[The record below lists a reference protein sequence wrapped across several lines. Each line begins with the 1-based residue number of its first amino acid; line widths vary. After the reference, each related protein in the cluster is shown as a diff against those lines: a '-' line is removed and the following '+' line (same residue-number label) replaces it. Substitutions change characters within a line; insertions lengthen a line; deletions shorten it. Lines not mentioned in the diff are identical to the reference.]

1 MKQQFFC
8 HASLRMRA
16 IALGLIL
23 IVSIVL
29 GRAQESTDDLWDI
42 SQGAV
47 VTGASGVYGGFDA
60 RDVFGGAFGWVEYG
74 HCVFADGQP
83 PSFVHYVEWQTPNPV
98 SIGGLALFAFG
109 DGPAINNQRE
119 FEQFVLKA
127 KSSPSAPDYDL
138 TLFTYNAI
146 HPYDFVNS
154 TNKMLIFTN
163 FTPVTASLFRAEFV
177 QHNAGTGFEGPRI
190 YELDGYP
197 LQPIFT
203 VQPTNK
209 SVTAQSNLAI
219 PAKALGM
226 PPLFYQWSFN
236 GTNIDGATNAT
247 LIINQ
252 VQISQAG
259 SYSVAVSNEFGFT
272 NSLDAVL
279 TVDPGAPCMASPT
292 NLISWWRAEDSALD
306 QISGNNGTLVG
317 NATYGSGLA
326 GQGFVFD
333 GSGDFVSLGNP
344 LTLQSQTFT
353 IEAWIKRASLS
364 IVSSSGSGSAL
375 IFGYGQG
382 GYGFGLLNDGRLFL
396 TKVGISNVILTNG
409 VTDTDWHHVVVTKSG
424 REVIF
429 YIDGLL
435 YPTSPYDPG
444 FTFGTGAAI
453 GARADNQDGSFMG
466 MIDEPSF
473 YRRALTPS
481 EIQAVLNSGSSG
493 KCLDLVTPTIV
504 SHPGNTNI
512 LVGSNMAFNVAA
524 GGSLPLSYQ
533 WRFNG
538 TNIPGGTNVSL
549 VVSNVQFASGGLYTV
564 LVSNQAGSVV
574 SSSAALTV
582 VFPPAPI
589 RIVGTN
595 IMAGGQVVV
604 PVTIVANGNENAI
617 GFSLNFNTQRL
628 TYTGVALGSGATGG
642 TLLLNSSVS
651 NTGRLGVVVV
661 FPYQSNFT
669 PGTQEVL
676 RVTFNSLPLLGVSPT
691 TSTISFA
698 DQPVSR
704 ELTDGSLQV
713 LAATYS
719 SGNITLA
726 ASVFECDVFPR
737 TNGNQNISTTDWLQV
752 GRFVARLDS
761 SANTTEFQ
769 RADCSPFS
777 NRGDGQLKVTDWVQA
792 GRYLAGSDALPI
804 VGGPISETAPTHAG
818 SSASRILSVL
828 NSSVSPGGIAVTS
841 IRLNALGDE
850 TALGFTLG
858 FDSAAFTFAG
868 VELGSGATGA
878 ILTPNLSQTSSGKL
892 GIALTLA
899 NGNTFSAGAR
909 ETVKVN
915 LVANAPGGQF
925 PVMLSDQIVTRCVS
939 DAQANELPISFVSGT
954 LLITSTNQLP
964 TLAIAQSGGAATISW
979 PTWAGGFALQ
989 AADTLDGISSGW
1001 TNTSG
1006 PLQTNGAEISF
1017 VLPATNQTKFF
1028 RLRR

>member
-1 MKQQFFC
+1 MKQQFFR
-8 HASLRMRA
+8 HASLRMKA
-16 IALGLIL
+16 IALGLIS
-23 IVSIVL
+23 IVSIVF

-98 SIGGLALFAFG
+98 MVGGLALFALG

-138 TLFTYNAI
+138 TVFTYTAV
-146 HPYDFVNS
+146 HPYDFVS
-154 TNKMLIFTN
+154 PTNKMLIFTN
-163 FTPVTASLFRAEFV
+163 FTPVTASFFRAEFI
-177 QHNAGTGFEGPRI
+177 QHNAATGYEGPRI

-209 SVTAQSNLAI
+209 TVTAQANI
-219 PAKALGM
+219 TINTKALGM

-236 GTNIDGATNAT
+236 GTNIDGATNAS
-247 LIINQ
+247 LAINQ
-252 VQISQAG
+252 VQVAQAG
-259 SYSVAVSNEFGFT
+259 IYSVVVSNGFGFT
-272 NSLDAVL
+272 NSLDATL
-279 TVDPGAPCMASPT
+279 TVSPPAPCTAAPT
-292 NLISWWRAEDSALD
+292 NLISWWRAEDAAVD
-306 QISGNNGTLVG
+306 QVSGNNGTLAG

-382 GYGFGLLNDGRLFL
+382 GYGFGILNDGRLFL

-424 REVIF
+424 NEVIF
-429 YIDGLL
+429 YLDGLP

-466 MIDEPSF
+466 MIDELAF

-481 EIQAVLNSGSSG
+481 EIQTVLNSGSSG
-493 KCLDLVTPTIV
+493 KCLDPVTPTIV

-538 TNIPGGTNVSL
+538 TNIAGGTNVSL
-549 VVSNVQFASGGLYTV
+549 SVSNVQFASGGLYSV

-589 RIVGTN
+589 RIGSTN
-595 IMAGGQVVV
+595 AMAGSQVVV
-604 PVTIVANGNENAI
+604 PVTIIANGNENAI
-617 GFSLNFNTQRL
+617 GFSLNFNTQRF
-628 TYTGVALGSGATGG
+628 TYAGVTLGSGATGG

-669 PGTQEVL
+669 PGTQEVI

-691 TSTISFA
+691 SSTISFA

-726 ASVFECDVFPR
+726 ASIFESDVFPR
-737 TNGNQNISTTDWLQV
+737 TNGNQNVSTTDWLQV

-761 SANTTEFQ
+761 YVTTNEFQ
-769 RADCSPFS
+769 RADCAPLLT
-777 NRGDGQLKVTDWVQA
+777 RGDGQVKVTDWVQA
-792 GRYLAGSDALPI
+792 GRYLAGSDPLAV
-804 VGGPISETAPTHAG
+804 VGGPIYETAPTFAA
-818 SSASRILSVL
+818 SSTSRLLSVL
-828 NSSVSPGGIAVTS
+828 NSSVSPGGTAVAT

-850 TALGFTLG
+850 NALGFTFA
-858 FDSAAFTFAG
+858 FDSTAFTFAG
-868 VELGSGATGA
+868 VELGSDASGA
-878 ILTPNLSQTSSGKL
+878 ILTPNLSQTGSGKL

-899 NGNTFSAGAR
+899 SGNTFSAGIR
-909 ETVKVN
+909 EVVKVN
-915 LVANAPGGQF
+915 LVAIAPAGQF
-925 PVMLSDQIVTRCVS
+925 PTTLADQIVTRCVS
-939 DAQANELPISFVSGT
+939 DAQANELPVNYVSGT
-954 LLITSTNQLP
+954 ILIGSINQLP
-964 TLAIAQSGGAATISW
+964 TLAIARTSGVAIVSW
-979 PTWAGGFALQ
+979 PLWAGDYTLQ
-989 AADTLDGISSGW
+989 MADTLGGISGGW
-1001 TNTSG
+1001 TNIYS
-1006 PLQTNGAEISF
+1006 PLQTNGGEICLT
-1017 VLPATNQTKFF
+1017 LPVTNQTKFF